1 MRSFALGLAIAFAA
15 CGPGREPNVLPPP
28 DAGIGDASP
37 LDAEARDAA
46 ITDADARDGARD
58 ASARSDPP
66 PSTGRE
72 MPAPPPPPRLTA
84 QEARQLVEVTMNEA
98 RKPGSDCDKTVP
110 PLVLALSIVSP
121 VLSREYLDE
130 YKYIAVCAHKL
141 KRWALSRRVNI
152 QLINFDPNYEQ
163 PSLLPRAEV
172 GMSNYAGAVALV
184 DKLVARYPKDP
195 GLPLAKAHAQC
206 GLTRW
211 AECLAAANAA
221 HALKADEEEIRALKA
236 NALMH
241 LGKLDDAGKELDA
254 MKDAP
259 QRLKDELAVS
269 RLNKVVLDPVAPDT
283 VPLGLYH
290 LFGEVEASLMG
301 ALVTVD
307 VYNIA
312 DKDRQIRVETGIPGV
327 TESSSRTFIVAKGAR
342 QTVRFAPPLKLD
354 VDINTIRADRQ
365 VQLNLRVLDTDGD
378 KVLYENP
385 RMVTLLPRDA
395 LPLER
400 KLGVD
405 VSRPTFGNIAAW
417 VTPNSKVVEPFLT
430 AAKKRH
436 PKQIF
441 AGEQAATIPQVKAI
455 FDELHERGVT
465 YVMDPRVASGLALV
479 QRTRLPADVLA
490 STNAQCLE
498 GTIFFATMFEAIG
511 LRPILVIV
519 PGHAFVGWHATAKD
533 AAPAGAAMF
542 VETTMVGGGDL
553 EKAMRV
559 GAERVRQEAAAK
571 HFDRGVSHL
580 LELEDLRRAGY
591 KPQPVD

>member
-1 MRSFALGLAIAFAA
+1 VI
-15 CGPGREPNVLPPP
+15 PPA
-28 DAGIGDASP
+28 DAGIADAGP
-37 LDAEARDAA
+37 LDAEADAA
-46 ITDADARDGARD
+46 AILDATPDAK
-58 ASARSDPP
+58 STKNDPP

-84 QEARQLVEVTMNEA
+84 QEARQLVEQTMAEA
-98 RKPGSDCDKTVP
+98 RKPGSECEKTVP

-141 KRWALSRRVNI
+141 RRWALSRRVNI

-172 GMSNYAGAVALV
+172 GMSNFTTAVQLV

-195 GLPLAKAHAQC
+195 GLPLAKAHALC
-206 GLTRW
+206 HLTKW
-211 AECLAAANAA
+211 ADCLTAANAA
-221 HALKADEEEIRALKA
+221 QALKAEDEEIHALKADALV
-236 NALMH
+236 H
-241 LGKLDDAGKELDA
+241 LGRLDEAGTELGA

-259 QRLKDELAVS
+259 QRLKDELAGS
-269 RLNKVVLDPVAPDT
+269 RLNKVVLDAVAPDT

-290 LFGEVEASLMG
+290 LFGEVEVALMG
-301 ALVTVD
+301 SLLTVD
-307 VYNIA
+307 VYNIG
-312 DKDRQIRVETGIPGV
+312 DKDRQLRIETGIPGV
-327 TESSSRTFIVAKGAR
+327 TEAMSRTLIVSKGSR

-365 VQLNLRVLDTDGD
+365 VQLNLRILDAEGD

-385 RMVTLLPRDA
+385 RTVMLLPRDA

-400 KLGVD
+400 KLGAD

-417 VTPNSKVVEPFLT
+417 ITPNSKVVEPFLS

-436 PKQIF
+436 PKQAF
-441 AGEQAATIPQVKAI
+441 VGEQGATIPQVKAI

-479 QRTRLPADVLA
+479 QRTRLPADVLS

-519 PGHAFVGWHATAKD
+519 PGHAFVGWHATTKD
-533 AAPAGAAMF
+533 GTPAGSAMF
-542 VETTMVGGGDL
+542 VETTLVGGGDL

-559 GAERVRQEAAAK
+559 GAERVRQEAAAR

-580 LELEDLRRAGY
+580 LELQELRRAGY
-591 KPQPVD
+591 RPQPVD